1 MSERAVKKM
10 RAVLGPRV
18 RAIRKEA
25 GLTQE
30 VLGRRANLSGKFI
43 GEVERGE
50 KSISVDSLY
59 RLAQALEIP
68 LGDLVAIERKSS
80 PEAERVMALL
90 RKQPARMQARA
101 YQVLKAA
108 LADRR

>member
-10 RAVLGPRV
+10 RTLLGPRV

-25 GLTQE
+25 GLSQE
-30 VLGRRANLSGKFI
+30 ALGRQAHLSGKFV

-59 RLAQALEIP
+59 RLAQALAIP
-68 LGDLVAIERKSS
+68 LGNLVAIGRKSS
-80 PEAERVMALL
+80 PEAERVMALV

-108 LADRR
+108 LARRR